1 MVEFADFN
9 GNYRTIDRSYFPIL
23 VRFMEREQ
31 LVDLIDD
38 KIHTSEKINNTLN
51 ILYTLDDSTQ
61 VDTNSIFIL
70 DKDDEL
76 DLVGRL
82 NNYFGNNNYRALEV
96 DLS

>member
-9 GNYRTIDRSYFPIL
+9 GDYRTIDRSYFPIL

-31 LVDLIDD
+31 LVDCIED
-38 KIHTSEKINNTLN
+38 KIHTIEKINNTLN
-51 ILYTLDDSTQ
+51 VLYTLDDNTQ
-61 VDTNSIFIL
+61 VDTNSVFIL

-76 DLVGRL
+76 DLVSKL
-82 NNYFGNNNYRALEV
+82 NNYFGNDNYQAFEV

>member
-9 GNYRTIDRSYFPIL
+9 GNYKTIDRSYFPIL

-38 KIHTSEKINNTLN
+38 KIHTSERINNTLN
-51 ILYTLDDSTQ
+51 VLYTLDDNTQ

-70 DKDDEL
+70 NKDDEL
-76 DLVGRL
+76 DLVNRL
-82 NNYFGNNNYRALEV
+82 NNYFGNNNYRAFEV

>member
-82 NNYFGNNNYRALEV
+82 NNYFGNNNYRAFEV